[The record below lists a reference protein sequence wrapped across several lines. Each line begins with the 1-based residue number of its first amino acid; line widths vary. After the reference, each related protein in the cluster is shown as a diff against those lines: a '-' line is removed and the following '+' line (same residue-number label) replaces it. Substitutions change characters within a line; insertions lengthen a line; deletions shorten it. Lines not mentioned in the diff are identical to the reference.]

1 MAISLRVSAEDEQLI
16 KHYAKIHNVTISEF
30 IRNAVLEKIEDE
42 LDLITYKKAMKEYN
56 ENPQTFSHEEVKKM
70 LFEE

>member
-16 KHYAKIHNVTISEF
+16 KHYAEIHNVTISEF